1 MRVLTLSLSLWCVY
15 LPLASTK
22 DTTTSYLTLPTTI
35 DTSTTHTNTAGWKP
49 GKRTMKADPIESLE
63 YFQARVIA
71 PLMLIDCGI
80 DRG

>member
-1 MRVLTLSLSLWCVY
+1 
-15 LPLASTK
+15 
-22 DTTTSYLTLPTTI
+22 
-35 DTSTTHTNTAGWKP
+35 
-49 GKRTMKADPIESLE
+49 MKADPIESLE